1 MLTFMVTKLFVD
13 TWGWLTLHDRR
24 ENQHADVVE
33 QYHAI
38 RAAGGQI
45 YTTDYVLDE
54 TFTLF
59 FKRLRAEQAKT
70 SMEILL
76 DAFEQDG
83 FHLEQITTERFST
96 TRALRLKYLDKPKI
110 SFTDLTSMVVMQ
122 ELDIDTVLSGDA
134 HFLQVGM
141 NFQVIPLDTLLA

>member
-1 MLTFMVTKLFVD
+1 MVTKLFVD

-24 ENQHADVVE
+24 EDQHIAVVE
-33 QYHAI
+33 QYQAI

-70 SMEILL
+70 SMDLLL

-83 FHLEQITTERFST
+83 FYLERITTERFAST
-96 TRALRLKYLDKPKI
+96 RILRLKYSDKPNI
-110 SFTDLTSMVVMQ
+110 SFTDLTSMAVMQ
-122 ELDIDTVLSGDA
+122 ELGISAVLTGDA

-141 NFQVIPLDTLLA
+141 NFQVVPANVLLD